1 MYINIFMKKPIILVF
16 IFLSFLKVNA
26 QSILPFTVWK
36 QVTQRGDVTFAGNSN
51 LTCNGGN
58 SNTVP
63 AVSCATATGEVSP
76 AGSGLGNGHSNNG
89 FLMVYNNI
97 ADATDLS
104 ARFSRSNATLTLGTT
119 GGCGVIYA
127 ELIWGG
133 DILATT
139 ANYAKRDSIYFRTPV
154 GGYTGLKADIKTDA
168 TIPFNGYYCYKDV
181 TSLVR
186 QGGGGIYWAANVVN
200 EVSGARGLCGGWV
213 LVVIYNDPTLPLRN
227 LTIFR
232 GISAINATNP
242 QNITI
247 NGFFTPP
254 SPAAVNLKLGVY
266 SFEGDRGAT
275 GDSLKFN
282 GAGTFLSVTDTKNE
296 NNNAFNSTIT
306 NNANEITRNP
316 ANPNTLG
323 VDFDIFVP
331 DNTTKTFLPNS
342 ASSATLRMTSS
353 GDVYAP
359 VTIST
364 AIDVFEPDIAITKE
378 WALSGGR
385 TTAVL
390 GDTITYTLKVR
401 NKGTDP
407 ATNVVITD
415 QFYGAIDYVPG
426 SSQIINGP
434 HAGLKTDALADD
446 QVDFLSGS
454 NTIKF
459 RIGNGANGTTGGSL
473 GITPAT
479 FDSTT
484 VSFKVKIT
492 SDCQYFKCK
501 DSVVN
506 TAFVDFVGFTSG
518 QGRNTAS
525 SPSGTDAFGCPLNG
539 ATNLKVTVP
548 PCPVPADTTFNQC
561 VPYNLSNLIPPRPG
575 FTAFYNS
582 SFTSVTQATAT
593 GTYYAIKQIYP
604 GCTDTIQ
611 INFTQTCVLPILLV
625 DFTANYQNK
634 QVLLNWKTATEI
646 NNKQFEIERSIDGIR
661 FEKIGVVPGAINSN
675 DTKLYNFVDAT
686 YPKINKLYY
695 RLVQVD
701 LNGNIKYS
709 ATRLVSLPNDDMKIG
724 IDITKIMPNPVKDVV
739 YINVASSND
748 NNVIVKIIDGQGK
761 MINTFKRAVKKG
773 DNNLQFDMSSFAKG
787 LYFFEF
793 INTDDGKK
801 VTAKIL
807 KQ

>member
-1 MYINIFMKKPIILVF
+1 MKKPTLIFFFSITVF
-16 IFLSFLKVNA
+16 ILNA
-26 QSILPFTVWK
+26 QNILPFTVWK
-36 QVTQRGDVTFAGNSN
+36 QVTQRGDITFAGNSN

-58 SNTVP
+58 SNTTP

-76 AGSGLGNGHSNNG
+76 TGSGAGNGHSNNG
-89 FLMVYNNI
+89 FIMTYNNI
-97 ADATDLS
+97 ADATDPS
-104 ARFSRSNATLTLGTT
+104 TRFSRSNATLTLGTT

-127 ELIWGG
+127 ELVWGG
-133 DILATT
+133 DILTT
-139 ANYAKRDSIYFRTPV
+139 TTNYAKRDSVYLRTPV
-154 GGYTGLKADIKTDA
+154 GGYVGLKADIKKDTS
-168 TIPFNGYYCYKDV
+168 IPFNGYYCYKDV
-181 TSLVR
+181 TDLVK
-186 QGGGGIYWAANVVN
+186 QGGSGIYWAANIVN
-200 EVSGARGLCGGWV
+200 TTSATGRGFCGGWV

-232 GISAINATNP
+232 GISSINAANP
-242 QNITI
+242 QNVPIS
-247 NGFFTPP
+247 GFFTPP

-266 SFEGDRGAT
+266 SFEGDRGNG

-282 GAGTFLSVTDTKNE
+282 GAGTFLSVTNAKNE

-306 NNANEITRNP
+306 NNNNETTRNP
-316 ANPNTLG
+316 SSPNTLG

-331 DNTTKTFLPNS
+331 DNSTKTFLPNS

-390 GDTITYTLKVR
+390 GDTITYTLKIK

-407 ATNVVITD
+407 ATNAVITD

-426 SSQIINGP
+426 SSQIIYGP
-434 HAGLKTDALADD
+434 NTGVKTDDLGDD
-446 QVDFLSGS
+446 QVDFISGS
-454 NTIKF
+454 NTLKF
-459 RIGNGANGTTGGSL
+459 RIGNGGNATTGGSL

-479 FDSTT
+479 FDSAVVT
-484 VSFKVKIT
+484 FKVKIT
-492 SDCQYFKCK
+492 NDCQYFKCK

-506 TAFVDFVGFTSG
+506 TAYVDFVGFTSG
-518 QGRNTAS
+518 QGRSTAS
-525 SPSGTDAFGCPLNG
+525 SPTGLDAFGCPLNG
-539 ATNLKVTVP
+539 ATNLKVVVP
-548 PCPVPADTTFNQC
+548 PCLIPADTTFNQC
-561 VPYNLSNLIPPRPG
+561 VPYNLSNLTPPRPG
-575 FTAFYNS
+575 FTSFLNS
-582 SFTSVTQATAT
+582 SFATVTQATAT

-634 QVLLNWKTATEI
+634 QVILNWKTATEI
-646 NNKQFEIERSIDGIR
+646 NNKQFNIERSIDGIR
-661 FEKIGVVPGAINSN
+661 FEKIGTVLGAINSN
-675 DTKLYNFVDAT
+675 DTKLYNFIDNAF
-686 YPKINKLYY
+686 PKVNKLYY

-701 LNGNIKYS
+701 LNDNIKYS
-709 ATRLVSLPNDDMKIG
+709 HTRVVVLPDHLSTE
-724 IDITKIMPNPVKDVV
+724 IDITQIAPNPVVNVV
-739 YINVASSND
+739 TIKVASGID
-748 NNVIVKIIDGQGK
+748 NAIIIKVVDTQGK
-761 MINTFKRAVKKG
+761 LIINTTKAVKKG
-773 DNNLQFDMSSFAKG
+773 DNYLPFDMSNLPKG
-787 LYFFEF
+787 LYFFEM
-793 INTDDGKK
+793 ITSAEGKK

>member
-1 MYINIFMKKPIILVF
+1 MKKPILFVIFITATFIL
-16 IFLSFLKVNA
+16 NA

-36 QVTQRGDVTFAGNSN
+36 QVTQRGDVTFTGNSN
-51 LTCNGGN
+51 LVCTSGGATCTTARGAVSPTGNGG
-58 SNTVP
+58 
-63 AVSCATATGEVSP
+63 
-76 AGSGLGNGHSNNG
+76 GNNFNNNG
-89 FLMVYNNI
+89 FTMNYNNI
-97 ADATDLS
+97 ADASDPV
-104 ARFSRSNATLTLGTT
+104 ARFSRTNANLTLGAT

-127 ELIWGG
+127 ELVWGG
-133 DILATT
+133 SVNAATP
-139 ANYAKRDSIYFRTPV
+139 NYTKRDSIYLKSPV
-154 GGYTGLKADIKTDA
+154 GGYTGIKADIKVDT
-168 TIPFNGYYCYKDV
+168 TIPFGGYYCYKDI
-181 TSLVR
+181 TNLVR
-186 QGGGGIYWAANVVN
+186 QGGTGTYWAANLVN
-200 EVSGARGLCGGWV
+200 QTGATGLCGGWSII
-213 LVVIYNDPTLPLRN
+213 VIYNDPALPLRN

-242 QNITI
+242 QNINIT
-247 NGFFTPP
+247 GFFTPP

-266 SFEGDRGAT
+266 SFEGDRGTA

-282 GAGTFLSVTDTKNE
+282 GAGTFLSVTNLKNTAD
-296 NNNAFNSTIT
+296 NAFNSTIT
-306 NNANEITRNP
+306 TQTPLAVNEVTRSP
-316 ANPNTLG
+316 ADANTLG
-323 VDFDIFVP
+323 MDLDIFTP
-331 DNTTKTFLPNS
+331 DNSTYTYLPNS
-342 ASSATLRMTSS
+342 ASSATIRMTSS

-359 VTIST
+359 FTIST
-364 AIDVFEPDIAITKE
+364 AIDVFEPDISITKE

-434 HAGLKTDALADD
+434 NAGAKTDFIGDD
-446 QVDFLSGS
+446 QVDFLTGS

-459 RIGNGANGTTGGSL
+459 RIGNGANGTTGGTM

-506 TAFVDFVGFTSG
+506 TAYVDFVGFTSG
-518 QGRNTAS
+518 QGRSTAS
-525 SPSGTDAFGCPLNG
+525 SPSGFDAFGCPLNG
-539 ATNLKVTVP
+539 ATNLKVIVP
-548 PCPVPADTTFNQC
+548 PCPIPADTTFSNC
-561 VPYNLSNLIPPRPG
+561 VPYNLSNLTPPRPG
-575 FTAFYNS
+575 FTSFFNS
-582 SFTSVTQATAT
+582 GWASVTQATAT
-593 GTYYAIKQIYP
+593 GTYYATKQIYP
-604 GCTDTIQ
+604 GCIDTIQ
-611 INFTQTCVLPILLV
+611 INFTQVCILPILLV

-646 NNKQFEIERSIDGIR
+646 NNKQFNIERSIDGIR
-661 FEKIGVVPGAINSN
+661 FEKIGSVPGAINSN
-675 DTKLYNFVDAT
+675 DTKLYYFVDNT
-686 YPKINKLYY
+686 YPKVNKLYY

-701 LNGNIKYS
+701 LNGSIKYS
-709 ATRLVSLPNDDMKIG
+709 HTRVVALPNDESTG
-724 IDITKIMPNPVKDVV
+724 IDITQIAPNPVKDIVT
-739 YINVASSND
+739 IKIASSMD
-748 NNVIVKIIDGQGK
+748 NIITAKVIDAQGK
-761 MINTFKRAVKKG
+761 LVNAFTKTITKG
-773 DNNLQFDMSSFAKG
+773 DNFVQVDMSLLQKG

-793 INTDDGKK
+793 ITTIDGNKK
-801 VTAKIL
+801 TAKIM